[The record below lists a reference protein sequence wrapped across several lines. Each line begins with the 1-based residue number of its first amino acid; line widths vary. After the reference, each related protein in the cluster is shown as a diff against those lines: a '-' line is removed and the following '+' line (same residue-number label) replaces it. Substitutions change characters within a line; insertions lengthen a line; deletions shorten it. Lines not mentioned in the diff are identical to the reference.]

1 MFYSKQNYYTVHI
14 HPQSKETVSIILAW
28 LCLISNHRT
37 GRGGIL
43 CLFIFQRSP
52 FKNKL
57 YALEEAEKELLKYL
71 ML

>member
-1 MFYSKQNYYTVHI
+1 MFYSMQNYYTVHS
-14 HPQSKETVSIILAW
+14 HPQSKEIVSIILAW
-28 LCLISNHRT
+28 LCLVSNHGT
-37 GRGGIL
+37 DRGGIL

-52 FKNKL
+52 FKNML